1 MIRQPFKARTAEEL
15 IALLSAVATAI
26 LAVIIIMLLYFGREI
41 IIPIAL
47 AILLSFVLAPL
58 VGALQRVR
66 VPRGLAV
73 VGVVLIAFA
82 FIFAM
87 GSLLATQLAQL
98 AGDLPRYQSTI
109 SEKIQSFRETTAG
122 RGTLERASGMLKDLS
137 KELDKPKEAMTALE
151 AGSSPKAVPPKP
163 VPVEV
168 RQPDP
173 GALESLQS
181 LISPLLH
188 PLATTG
194 IIVIFV
200 IFILIQREDLRNR
213 LIRLAGSHDLQRTT
227 AALDDAAIRLSRL
240 FLIQLLLN
248 GSFGIIIGTGLWL
261 IGVPSAI
268 LWGILAAVLR
278 FVPYIGAVI
287 AAAFPLALAV
297 AVDPTWTMLLWTV
310 ALFLVVEPIVGHV
323 IEPLVYGQSTGL
335 SPVAVVASATFWTA
349 LWGPI
354 GLVLATPLTVC
365 LVVLGRHVERLE
377 FLDVMFGDRPALSP
391 PEIFYQRML
400 AGDPTEAS
408 EKAEEFLKER
418 SLSSYYDEVAL
429 KGLRLAQAD
438 VERGALDP
446 ERLIK
451 IRDAVREFAGNISE
465 HDDRL
470 PPKINPTTD
479 VEATSAVET
488 VAEDAPYE
496 NLPVLR
502 KEDLPPEWQ
511 GEHPVLCVAGRSLVD
526 EAAAIM
532 LGQLS
537 TAHGLSARVEGAEA
551 LSTANIFRLE
561 TRGVAIV
568 CLVYMD
574 ATSPAH
580 MRYSVRRLRR
590 KLPKATIILGCW
602 MKDMEPAALESLRE
616 GAKADLAASSLG
628 GAIKLCIRVDRFR
641 RYFDNTFRDRSLGT
655 NAKTAA
661 LSEPAALRRGR
672 FVLATRK
679 SRQGFPRRPAVALRL
694 PGGLL
699 RRAVLE
705 RNRAYLAM
713 GRTALRGR
721 PVRCRCVGPTIPDG
735 VASVTSGDADQA
747 SVAVL

>member
-1 MIRQPFKARTAEEL
+1 MIRQPFKARTPEEL
-15 IALLSAVATAI
+15 ISLLSAVAMAI
-26 LAVIIIMLLYFGREI
+26 LAAIIVMVLYYGREI

-47 AILLSFVLAPL
+47 AVLLSFVLAPL
-58 VGALQRVR
+58 VRLVQRLR
-66 VPRGLAV
+66 IPRSLAV
-73 VGVVLIAFA
+73 VSVVVIAFA

-87 GSLLATQLAQL
+87 GSLLATQLTQL

-122 RGTLERASGMLKDLS
+122 RGTLERASSMLKDLS
-137 KELDKPKEAMTALE
+137 KELDKPKEAANSLGTIA
-151 AGSSPKAVPPKP
+151 APKAAAPRP

-168 RQPDP
+168 LQPDP
-173 GALESLQS
+173 GALESLQT

-200 IFILIQREDLRNR
+200 IFILLQREDLRNR
-213 LIRLAGSHDLQRTT
+213 LIRLAGSDDLQRTT
-227 AALDDAAIRLSRL
+227 AALDDAASRLSRL
-240 FLIQLLLN
+240 FLIQLLVN
-248 GSFGIIIGTGLWL
+248 GSFGIVIGMGLWL

-297 AVDPTWTMLLWTV
+297 AVDPTWTMLLWTI
-310 ALFLVVEPIVGHV
+310 ALFVVVEPVVGHV
-323 IEPLVYGQSTGL
+323 LEPMVYGHSTGL

-408 EKAEEFLKER
+408 AKAEEFLKER

-429 KGLRLAQAD
+429 RGLQLAQAD
-438 VERGALDP
+438 AERGALDP
-446 ERLIK
+446 DRLTK
-451 IRDAVREFAGNISE
+451 IRDAVQEFANNISE
-465 HDDRL
+465 QDERP
-470 PPKINPTTD
+470 PPKVGPTTD
-479 VEATSAVET
+479 VEATSAIEG

-496 NLPVLR
+496 SLRVLR
-502 KEDLPPEWQ
+502 KEDLPTGWQ
-511 GEHPVLCVAGRSLVD
+511 GEHPVLCVAGRNPID

-532 LGQLS
+532 LAQL
-537 TAHGLSARVEGAEA
+537 TGAHGLSARVEAAEA

-561 TRGVAIV
+561 TTGVAIV

-574 ATSPAH
+574 ASSPAH

-602 MKDMEPAALESLRE
+602 MKDIDPAALESLRE
-616 GAKADLAASSLG
+616 GAKADLAAATLG
-628 GAIKLCIRVDRFR
+628 GALKLCIEATGVD
-641 RYFDNTFRDRSLGT
+641 SLGT
-655 NAKTAA
+655 GAEGPASKITAA
-661 LSEPAALRRGR
+661 
-672 FVLATRK
+672 
-679 SRQGFPRRPAVALRL
+679 
-694 PGGLL
+694 
-699 RRAVLE
+699 
-705 RNRAYLAM
+705 
-713 GRTALRGR
+713 
-721 PVRCRCVGPTIPDG
+721 
-735 VASVTSGDADQA
+735 
-747 SVAVL
+747 

>member
-1 MIRQPFKARTAEEL
+1 MIRQSFKARTPEEL
-15 IALLSAVATAI
+15 IGLLSAVATAI
-26 LAVIIIMLLYFGREI
+26 LTVIIIMLLYFGREI

-58 VGALQRVR
+58 VGLLQFIRI
-66 VPRGLAV
+66 PRGLAV
-73 VGVVLIAFA
+73 VSVVITAFA
-82 FIFAM
+82 LIFAM
-87 GSLLATQLAQL
+87 GSLLANQLTQL

-109 SEKIQSFRETTAG
+109 SEKIQAFRDTTAG

-137 KELDKPKEAMTALE
+137 KELDKPKEAATALGGG
-151 AGSSPKAVPPKP
+151 ASPNATQPPKP

-200 IFILIQREDLRNR
+200 IFILLQREDLRNR

-227 AALDDAAIRLSRL
+227 AALDDAASRLSRL

-248 GSFGIIIGTGLWL
+248 GSFGIIIGSGLWL

-278 FVPYIGAVI
+278 FVPYIGAAI

-297 AVDPTWTMLLWTV
+297 AVDPTWSMLLWTL
-310 ALFLVVEPIVGHV
+310 ALFVVVEPVVGHV
-323 IEPLVYGQSTGL
+323 IEPMVYGHSTGL

-429 KGLRLAQAD
+429 KGLQLAQVDA
-438 VERGALDP
+438 ERGTLDP
-446 ERLIK
+446 VRLTK
-451 IRDAVREFAGNISE
+451 IRDAISEFANNISE
-465 HDDRL
+465 LDDRQM
-470 PPKINPTTD
+470 PKVNSTTD
-479 VEATSAVET
+479 AEVTSAVET

-496 NLPVLR
+496 NLPILS

-511 GEHPVLCVAGRSLVD
+511 SEHPVLCVAGRTLLD
-526 EAAAIM
+526 EAAATM

-537 TAHGLSARVEGAEA
+537 TAHGLAARVEAADA

-561 TRGVAIV
+561 TAGVAIV
-568 CLVYMD
+568 CLIYMD
-574 ATSPAH
+574 ASSPAH

-602 MKDMEPAALESLRE
+602 LKDMEPAALETLRE
-616 GAKADLAASSLG
+616 GAKADLAAASLG
-628 GAIKLCIRVDRFR
+628 QAVKLCIEATGVEDDSHLAGKDELSGITVEGDQPRSRFQMADVGA
-641 RYFDNTFRDRSLGT
+641 RYSIKN
-655 NAKTAA
+655 
-661 LSEPAALRRGR
+661 
-672 FVLATRK
+672 
-679 SRQGFPRRPAVALRL
+679 Q
-694 PGGLL
+694 
-699 RRAVLE
+699 
-705 RNRAYLAM
+705 
-713 GRTALRGR
+713 
-721 PVRCRCVGPTIPDG
+721 
-735 VASVTSGDADQA
+735 
-747 SVAVL
+747 

>member
-1 MIRQPFKARTAEEL
+1 MRELERNPPLHLSKAWAEEVSIRQPFRARTAEEL
-15 IALLSAVATAI
+15 MGLLSAVATAI
-26 LAVIIIMLLYFGREI
+26 LAVIIVMMLYFGREI

-47 AILLSFVLAPL
+47 AILLSFVLAPV
-58 VGALQRVR
+58 VGLLQRIR

-73 VGVVLIAFA
+73 VSVVILAFA
-82 FIFAM
+82 LIFAL
-87 GSLLATQLAQL
+87 GSLLASQLTQL

-109 SEKIQSFRETTAG
+109 SDKIQSFRDTAAG

-137 KELDKPKEAMTALE
+137 KELDKPKEAASPLG
-151 AGSSPKAVPPKP
+151 AGTSLTPKTSAPLTP

-194 IIVIFV
+194 IIIIFV
-200 IFILIQREDLRNR
+200 IFILLQREDLRNR

-227 AALDDAAIRLSRL
+227 AALDDAAGRLSRL

-248 GSFGIIIGTGLWL
+248 GTFGVVIGAGLWL
-261 IGVPSAI
+261 IGIPSAI

-278 FVPYIGAVI
+278 FVPYIGAAI

-297 AVDPTWTMLLWTV
+297 AVDPSWSMLLWTL
-310 ALFLVVEPIVGHV
+310 ALFLVVEPVVGHV
-323 IEPLVYGQSTGL
+323 IEPMVYGHSTGL

-377 FLDVMFGDRPALSP
+377 FLDIMFGDRPALSP
-391 PEIFYQRML
+391 PEMFYQRML
-400 AGDPTEAS
+400 AGDPTEAA

-429 KGLRLAQAD
+429 KGLQLAQAD
-438 VERGALDP
+438 AERGALDH
-446 ERLIK
+446 ERLTK
-451 IRDAVREFAGNISE
+451 IRDAVSEFANDLSDQ
-465 HDDRL
+465 DDR
-470 PPKINPTTD
+470 PPPNVTSTTD
-479 VEATSAVET
+479 AEASSAVES

-496 NLPVLR
+496 NLPILS
-502 KEDLPPEWQ
+502 KEDLPPDWQ
-511 GEHPVLCVAGRSLVD
+511 GEHPVLCVAGRSLID

-537 TAHGLSARVEGAEA
+537 TAHGLAARVEAAEA
-551 LSTANIFRLE
+551 LSTANVFRLE
-561 TRGVAIV
+561 TTGVAII
-568 CLVYMD
+568 CLIYTN
-574 ATSPAH
+574 AASPAH

-602 MKDMEPAALESLRE
+602 MKEIDPAALEQLRE
-616 GAKADLAASSLG
+616 GAKADLAAASLG
-628 GAIKLCIRVDRFR
+628 EAIKLCIEAAGVESQGHKKKQDKLSA
-641 RYFDNTFRDRSLGT
+641 T
-655 NAKTAA
+655 TAA
-661 LSEPAALRRGR
+661 
-672 FVLATRK
+672 
-679 SRQGFPRRPAVALRL
+679 
-694 PGGLL
+694 
-699 RRAVLE
+699 
-705 RNRAYLAM
+705 
-713 GRTALRGR
+713 
-721 PVRCRCVGPTIPDG
+721 
-735 VASVTSGDADQA
+735 
-747 SVAVL
+747 

>member
-1 MIRQPFKARTAEEL
+1 M
-15 IALLSAVATAI
+15 
-26 LAVIIIMLLYFGREI
+26 MLYFGREI

-58 VGALQRVR
+58 VGLLQRIH

-73 VGVVLIAFA
+73 VSVVILAFGL
-82 FIFAM
+82 IFAM
-87 GSLLATQLAQL
+87 GSLLATQLTQL

-109 SEKIQSFRETTAG
+109 SEKIQSFRDTRAG
-122 RGTLERASGMLKDLS
+122 RGTLERASGMLKDLG
-137 KELDKPKEAMTALE
+137 KELDKPKDPS
-151 AGSSPKAVPPKP
+151 AGAAPAAKAAAQTPP

-173 GALESLQS
+173 SALESLES

-194 IIVIFV
+194 IIIIFV
-200 IFILIQREDLRNR
+200 IFILLQREDLRNR
-213 LIRLAGSHDLQRTT
+213 VIRLAGSADLQRTT
-227 AALDDAAIRLSRL
+227 AALDDAASRLSRL
-240 FLIQLLLN
+240 FLTQLLLN
-248 GSFGIIIGTGLWL
+248 GTFGLVIGTGLWL
-261 IGVPSAI
+261 IGIPSAT

-278 FVPYIGAVI
+278 FVPYIGAAI

-297 AVDPTWTMLLWTV
+297 AVDPSWSMLLWTL

-323 IEPLVYGQSTGL
+323 IEPMVYGHSTGL

-429 KGLRLAQAD
+429 KGLQLAQAD
-438 VERGALDP
+438 VERGALNL
-446 ERLIK
+446 ERLTK
-451 IRDAVREFAGNISE
+451 IRDAVSEFANNLGDVE
-465 HDDRL
+465 DRP
-470 PPKINPTTD
+470 PPKVNSTTD
-479 VEATSAVET
+479 AEATSAVET
-488 VAEDAPYE
+488 VAEDAPFE

-511 GEHPVLCVAGRSLVD
+511 GEHPVLCVAGRSPID

-537 TAHGLSARVEGAEA
+537 TAHGLAARVEGADA
-551 LSTANIFRLE
+551 LSTANVFRLD
-561 TRGVAIV
+561 TTGVAIV

-574 ATSPAH
+574 ASGPAH
-580 MRYSVRRLRR
+580 MRYAVRRLRR

-602 MKDMEPAALESLRE
+602 MKDLDPAALEQLRD
-616 GAKADLAASSLG
+616 GAKADLAANSLG
-628 GAIKLCIRVDRFR
+628 EAVKLCIEATGFESEPEAAAHIELSA
-641 RYFDNTFRDRSLGT
+641 T
-655 NAKTAA
+655 TAA
-661 LSEPAALRRGR
+661 
-672 FVLATRK
+672 
-679 SRQGFPRRPAVALRL
+679 
-694 PGGLL
+694 
-699 RRAVLE
+699 
-705 RNRAYLAM
+705 
-713 GRTALRGR
+713 
-721 PVRCRCVGPTIPDG
+721 
-735 VASVTSGDADQA
+735 
-747 SVAVL
+747 

>member
-1 MIRQPFKARTAEEL
+1 MRELRRHPSLHLSTAWAEEVSIRQPFRTRTAEEL
-15 IALLSAVATAI
+15 IGLLSAVATAI
-26 LAVIIIMLLYFGREI
+26 LAVIIVMMLYFGREI

-47 AILLSFVLAPL
+47 AILLSFVLAPV
-58 VGALQRVR
+58 VGLLQRIR

-73 VGVVLIAFA
+73 VSVVILAFA
-82 FIFAM
+82 LIFAL
-87 GSLLATQLAQL
+87 GSLLASQLTQL

-109 SEKIQSFRETTAG
+109 SEKIQSFRDTTAG

-137 KELDKPKEAMTALE
+137 KELDKPKEAASPLG
-151 AGSSPKAVPPKP
+151 AGTSLTPKTSAPLTP

-194 IIVIFV
+194 IIIIFV
-200 IFILIQREDLRNR
+200 IFILLQREDLRNR

-227 AALDDAAIRLSRL
+227 AALDDAAARLSRL

-248 GSFGIIIGTGLWL
+248 GTFGVVIGAGLWL
-261 IGVPSAI
+261 IGIPSAI

-278 FVPYIGAVI
+278 FVPYIGAAI

-297 AVDPTWTMLLWTV
+297 AVDPSWSMLLWTL

-323 IEPLVYGQSTGL
+323 IEPMVYGHSTGL

-377 FLDVMFGDRPALSP
+377 FLDIMFGDRPALSP

-400 AGDPTEAS
+400 AGDPTEAA

-429 KGLRLAQAD
+429 KGLQLAQAD
-438 VERGALDP
+438 AERGALDH
-446 ERLIK
+446 ERLTK
-451 IRDAVREFAGNISE
+451 IREAVREFTNDLSDQ
-465 HDDRL
+465 DDRP
-470 PPKINPTTD
+470 PPKVSSTTD
-479 VEATSAVET
+479 AEATSAVES
-488 VAEDAPYE
+488 VAEDAAYE
-496 NLPVLR
+496 NLPVLS
-502 KEDLPPEWQ
+502 KEDLPPGWQ
-511 GEHPVLCVAGRSLVD
+511 GEHPVLCVAGRSLID

-537 TAHGLSARVEGAEA
+537 TAHGLAARVEGAEA
-551 LSTANIFRLE
+551 LSTNNVFRLE
-561 TRGVAIV
+561 TTGVAIV
-568 CLVYMD
+568 CLIYMD
-574 ATSPAH
+574 AASPAH

-602 MKDMEPAALESLRE
+602 IKEMDPAALEQLRE
-616 GAKADLAASSLG
+616 GAKADLAAASLG
-628 GAIKLCIRVDRFR
+628 EAVKLCIEA
-641 RYFDNTFRDRSLGT
+641 TG
-655 NAKTAA
+655 AKSQGHKKKQEKLSATTAA
-661 LSEPAALRRGR
+661 
-672 FVLATRK
+672 
-679 SRQGFPRRPAVALRL
+679 
-694 PGGLL
+694 
-699 RRAVLE
+699 
-705 RNRAYLAM
+705 
-713 GRTALRGR
+713 
-721 PVRCRCVGPTIPDG
+721 
-735 VASVTSGDADQA
+735 
-747 SVAVL
+747 